1 MGTQKRRF
9 RICDGLCTVH
19 GLSIVMATER
29 ALNESTMK
37 GEREPERALVEER
50 TYVSKQKVV
59 L

>member
-1 MGTQKRRF
+1 
-9 RICDGLCTVH
+9 
-19 GLSIVMATER
+19 MATER